1 MGQAYSSDRQPLGS
15 SFEGTVVEAQALSF
29 GIPVNDLMTSLRG
42 LLFLC
47 WKLSLLAFSTPESSA
62 YSPRFGTQ
70 ATLAVGGDKFDNPTA
85 TLLFTVQTVE
95 RWSRQLRVVGFACL
109 PVFVDS
115 KTSQQPLS
123 KNVRDYVLNKGAFQ
137 IPIHTS
143 LSPATAPFRGDSLES
158 SVPRVPCA
166 SLLVRI
172 LSPEMAKQQ
181 RRQPQPVYTDRVY
194 DSTRAQPTPVER
206 KLYPKYLARKPLLV
220 REAARIITAASQQV
234 QARVAQVVRAAQAQQ
249 REAAFQGSTSTG
261 SVIAP
266 PPPPPPLMTQQQ
278 SSATGPQNGA
288 FRQSVAAVAPA
299 TTAAAAAAA
308 PSLPN
313 NDEELLDWIE
323 THIRRL
329 IAQQKGANVALN
341 YNFASEYFPDL
352 GFFVAI
358 DGAMRIPRNL
368 PSAALTTFA
377 PPGSFYQDNPVVD
390 DLKATL
396 EYDMTSYLSEPRWM
410 DGLQLFLGVGYETG
424 LCVLVDVRLLVPA
437 TGSSAP
443 AGWSVLPVFE
453 RGGPFVASGA
463 YHLPL
468 FKGVP
473 SWHLIREFQ
482 SKGDVDKVI
491 EQQYTLG
498 KLKLHEEC
506 SSVLVR
512 VVDHSQAGIQRR
524 PATAVPIG
532 KLRLPEYAR
541 VLPPKHMAAMQKEM
555 RNKTYTQAKPPDVT
569 ADS

>member
-1 MGQAYSSDRQPLGS
+1 MLEFSVSHADGEPGDATTAHGKQGAADPLAAKRSGGPAWPPGRGHEDVPGVPCTAWVRVTRGTPPTEPFTPGEGFVVLLDGARFLPASSTLTRVMGQAYSSDRQPLGS
-15 SFEGTVVEAQALSF
+15 SFE
-29 GIPVNDLMTSLRG
+29 
-42 LLFLC
+42 
-47 WKLSLLAFSTPESSA
+47 AFSTPESSA

-390 DLKATL
+390 DLKAT
-396 EYDMTSYLSEPRWM
+396 
-410 DGLQLFLGVGYETG
+410 
-424 LCVLVDVRLLVPA
+424 
-437 TGSSAP
+437 
-443 AGWSVLPVFE
+443 
-453 RGGPFVASGA
+453 
-463 YHLPL
+463 
-468 FKGVP
+468 
-473 SWHLIREFQ
+473 
-482 SKGDVDKVI
+482 
-491 EQQYTLG
+491 
-498 KLKLHEEC
+498 
-506 SSVLVR
+506 
-512 VVDHSQAGIQRR
+512 
-524 PATAVPIG
+524 
-532 KLRLPEYAR
+532 
-541 VLPPKHMAAMQKEM
+541 
-555 RNKTYTQAKPPDVT
+555 
-569 ADS
+569 